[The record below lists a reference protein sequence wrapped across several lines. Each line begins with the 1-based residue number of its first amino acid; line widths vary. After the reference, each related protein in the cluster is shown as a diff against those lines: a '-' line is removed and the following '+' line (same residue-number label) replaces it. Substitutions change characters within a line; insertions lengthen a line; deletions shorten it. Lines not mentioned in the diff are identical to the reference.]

1 MASRNYIVITK
12 RISMSDQKEYK
23 LRALAAG
30 LERCA
35 IKNVGDVNADIPGL
49 QALGESN
56 KRARVDLIYKYIAPI
71 ANGGQA
77 MWPRSV
83 DQRALAP
90 LTDLVVPAAQDSW
103 LTAAFAAVNGFYTC
117 LNAVA
122 APQLIQGKLMVCY
135 GISYEG
141 VAVPMPGSRLLF
153 RKGGAAG
160 NIQAQFDLEELGAAE
175 EPDGFL
181 SEPQVIDYTD
191 PFAIQV
197 RARNATLVGEVFHI
211 HNFLFESAG
220 TTIA

>member
-1 MASRNYIVITK
+1 MASRNYVVITK
-12 RISMSDQKEYK
+12 RMSMMDQKEYK

-49 QALGESN
+49 QAIPEGN
-56 KRARVDLIYKYIAPI
+56 KRSRVDKIYQFIAPSPQGM
-71 ANGGQA
+71 AL
-77 MWPRSV
+77 WPKSI
-83 DQRALAP
+83 DQRALWP

-103 LTAAFAAVNGFYTC
+103 LTQAFAAVNGFYSC

-141 VAVPMPGSRLLF
+141 VGVPMPGSRLLF
-153 RKGGAAG
+153 RRGGAAG
-160 NIQAQFDLEELGAAE
+160 NIQAAFDLEELGAAE

-197 RARNATLVGEVFHI
+197 RARNATGLAEIFHI
-211 HNFLFESAG
+211 HNFVFESAG
-220 TTIA
+220 LTIA